1 MIGEGWV
8 DLRKMH
14 KGSKKMPITDEELG
28 TLYPLKEA
36 KQLLK
41 CSRTYLYTL
50 QNAGEIEMVRLKPT
64 ASTNWRRMTCVTDRS
79 IQALLSKR
87 TLQQ

>member
-1 MIGEGWV
+1 MIGWT

-14 KGSKKMPITDEELG
+14 EGSKEMPITDEELG

-50 QNAGEIEMVRLKPT
+50 RNAGEIEMVQLRPA
-64 ASTNWRRMTCVTDRS
+64 ASTNWRQMTCVTDRS
-79 IQALLSKR
+79 IQLLLSKKA
-87 TLQQ
+87 LQQ